1 MDMKLQDEI
10 NKQAE
15 ASKNNML
22 WGKPANDILNGR
34 DNSASANPI
43 RAVWEMVQNAR
54 DVSTNQSNI
63 IFTRKKEVFEFN
75 MEQVS

>member
-1 MDMKLQDEI
+1 MDIKLQDEI

-43 RAVWEMVQNAR
+43 RAVWYRMLETFRQIKV
-54 DVSTNQSNI
+54 I
-63 IFTRKKEVFEFN
+63 
-75 MEQVS
+75 

>member
-1 MDMKLQDEI
+1 MDIKLQDEI

-34 DNSASANPI
+34 DNSASAKPI
-43 RAVWEMVQNAR
+43 RA
-54 DVSTNQSNI
+54 
-63 IFTRKKEVFEFN
+63 IFNLLF
-75 MEQVS
+75 SY